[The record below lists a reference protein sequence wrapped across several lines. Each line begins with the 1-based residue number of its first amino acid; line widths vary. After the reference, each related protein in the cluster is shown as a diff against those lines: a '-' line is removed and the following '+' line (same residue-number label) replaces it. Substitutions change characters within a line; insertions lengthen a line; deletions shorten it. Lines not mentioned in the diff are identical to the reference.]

1 MKTCSICGHQF
12 PDDLK
17 ECPVCGAPAP
27 NADANT
33 NTTINTNNGTTPP
46 PVPDDIPPV
55 PEVDGSP
62 KTRIV
67 SNGTVPPSNPGAVP
81 PSGPATVASGA
92 VPPSNPGA
100 VPPSNPGTVPPSNP
114 GTVPPSNP
122 GTVPPSGSFNQ
133 PPRRN
138 NTVLWVVIGI
148 LSAIIL
154 IGATWFIATKVL
166 GDDSKSSDNSE
177 DSIGNDV
184 EVVDYETDDTPTQSD
199 TYDADT
205 LAEPDVEEVYNTDN
219 TSNSHSSSTS
229 SDDNTNV
236 ITGYLHHSDGDKSC
250 YVRLVF
256 TVDNDSEV
264 SGTASF
270 NNTTLDISGNYYDGS
285 KKLLIYENGGGR
297 YEGYVNGSTYS
308 GKYYDNDGTWS
319 FSMNVN

>member
-27 NADANT
+27 DADANT

-55 PEVDGSP
+55 PEVDASP

-100 VPPSNPGTVPPSNP
+100 
-114 GTVPPSNP
+114 VPPSNP

-177 DSIGNDV
+177 DSIGSDV

-264 SGTASF
+264 SGTVSF

>member
-27 NADANT
+27 NADADA

-114 GTVPPSNP
+114 GTVPPS
-122 GTVPPSGSFNQ
+122 GSFNQ

-177 DSIGNDV
+177 DSIGSDV

-205 LAEPDVEEVYNTDN
+205 LAEPDVEEVYNTDD
-219 TSNSHSSSTS
+219 TSNGHSSSTS

-264 SGTASF
+264 SGTVSF

>member
-27 NADANT
+27 NADADA

-100 VPPSNPGTVPPSNP
+100 VPPSNPGTVPPS
-114 GTVPPSNP
+114 
-122 GTVPPSGSFNQ
+122 GSFNQ

-177 DSIGNDV
+177 DSIGSDV

-205 LAEPDVEEVYNTDN
+205 LAEPDVEEVYNTDD
-219 TSNSHSSSTS
+219 TSNGHSSSTS

-264 SGTASF
+264 SGTVSF

>member
-27 NADANT
+27 DADANT

-55 PEVDGSP
+55 PEVDASP

-92 VPPSNPGA
+92 
-100 VPPSNPGTVPPSNP
+100 VPPSNP

-205 LAEPDVEEVYNTDN
+205 LAEPDVEEVYNTDDA
-219 TSNSHSSSTS
+219 SNSHSSSTS

-264 SGTASF
+264 SGTVSF

>member
-27 NADANT
+27 DADANT

-55 PEVDGSP
+55 PEVDASP

-100 VPPSNPGTVPPSNP
+100 
-114 GTVPPSNP
+114 
-122 GTVPPSGSFNQ
+122 VPPSGSFNQ

-177 DSIGNDV
+177 DSIGSDV

-264 SGTASF
+264 SGTVSF

-308 GKYYDNDGTWS
+308 GKYYDNNGTWS

>member
-27 NADANT
+27 DADANT

-55 PEVDGSP
+55 PEVDASP

-100 VPPSNPGTVPPSNP
+100 VSPSNP

-138 NTVLWVVIGI
+138 NTVFWVVIGI

-177 DSIGNDV
+177 DSIGSDV

-219 TSNSHSSSTS
+219 ASNSHSSSTS

-264 SGTASF
+264 SGTVSF

-308 GKYYDNDGTWS
+308 GKYYDNDGTWT

>member
-27 NADANT
+27 DADADA

-55 PEVDGSP
+55 PEVDASP

-81 PSGPATVASGA
+81 PS
-92 VPPSNPGA
+92 NPGA
-100 VPPSNPGTVPPSNP
+100 VPPSNP

-205 LAEPDVEEVYNTDN
+205 LAEPDVEEVYNTDD

-264 SGTASF
+264 SGTVSF

>member
-27 NADANT
+27 DADANT

-55 PEVDGSP
+55 PEVDASP

-67 SNGTVPPSNPGAVP
+67 SNGTVPPSNPGA
-81 PSGPATVASGA
+81 
-92 VPPSNPGA
+92 
-100 VPPSNPGTVPPSNP
+100 
-114 GTVPPSNP
+114 VPPSNP

-177 DSIGNDV
+177 DSIGSDV

-205 LAEPDVEEVYNTDN
+205 LAEPDVEEVNNTDD

-264 SGTASF
+264 SGTVSF

>member
-1 MKTCSICGHQF
+1 M
-12 PDDLK
+12 
-17 ECPVCGAPAP
+17 CGAPAP

-55 PEVDGSP
+55 PEVDASP

-81 PSGPATVASGA
+81 PSNPGAVPPSGPATVASGA
-92 VPPSNPGA
+92 
-100 VPPSNPGTVPPSNP
+100 VPPSNP

-166 GDDSKSSDNSE
+166 GDDSKSNDNSE
-177 DSIGNDV
+177 DSIGSDV

-205 LAEPDVEEVYNTDN
+205 LAEPDVEEVYNTDDA
-219 TSNSHSSSTS
+219 SNGHSSSTS

>member
-1 MKTCSICGHQF
+1 M
-12 PDDLK
+12 
-17 ECPVCGAPAP
+17 CGAPAP
-27 NADANT
+27 DADANA

-46 PVPDDIPPV
+46 PVPDAIPPV
-55 PEVDGSP
+55 PEVDASP

-92 VPPSNPGA
+92 
-100 VPPSNPGTVPPSNP
+100 VPPSNP

-205 LAEPDVEEVYNTDN
+205 LAEPDVEEVYNTDDA
-219 TSNSHSSSTS
+219 SNSHSSSTS

>member
-55 PEVDGSP
+55 PEVDASP

-92 VPPSNPGA
+92 
-100 VPPSNPGTVPPSNP
+100 VPPSNP

-177 DSIGNDV
+177 DSIGSDV

>member
-27 NADANT
+27 DADANT

-55 PEVDGSP
+55 PEVDASP

-92 VPPSNPGA
+92 
-100 VPPSNPGTVPPSNP
+100 
-114 GTVPPSNP
+114 VPPSNP

-205 LAEPDVEEVYNTDN
+205 LAEPDVEEVYNTDDA
-219 TSNSHSSSTS
+219 SNSHSSSTS

-264 SGTASF
+264 SGTVSF

>member
-27 NADANT
+27 DADANT

-55 PEVDGSP
+55 PEVDASP

-81 PSGPATVASGA
+81 PSGPATVAS
-92 VPPSNPGA
+92 
-100 VPPSNPGTVPPSNP
+100 GTVPPSNP

-177 DSIGNDV
+177 DSIGSDV

-205 LAEPDVEEVYNTDN
+205 LAEPDVEEVYNTDDA
-219 TSNSHSSSTS
+219 SNSHSSSTS

>member
-27 NADANT
+27 DADANT

-100 VPPSNPGTVPPSNP
+100 VPPSNPGTVPPS
-114 GTVPPSNP
+114 
-122 GTVPPSGSFNQ
+122 GSFNQ

-177 DSIGNDV
+177 DSIGSDV

-205 LAEPDVEEVYNTDN
+205 LAEPDVEEVYNTDDA
-219 TSNSHSSSTS
+219 SNSHSSSTS

-256 TVDNDSEV
+256 TIDNDSEV
-264 SGTASF
+264 SGTVSF

>member
-55 PEVDGSP
+55 PEVDASP

-92 VPPSNPGA
+92 VPPSN
-100 VPPSNPGTVPPSNP
+100 S

-177 DSIGNDV
+177 DSIGSDV

-205 LAEPDVEEVYNTDN
+205 LAEPDVEEVYNTDDA
-219 TSNSHSSSTS
+219 SNSHSSSTS

>member
-27 NADANT
+27 DADANT

-55 PEVDGSP
+55 PEVDASP

-114 GTVPPSNP
+114 GTVPPS
-122 GTVPPSGSFNQ
+122 GSFNQ

-154 IGATWFIATKVL
+154 IGATWFITTKVL
-166 GDDSKSSDNSE
+166 GDDSKSSYNSE
-177 DSIGNDV
+177 DSIGSDV

-205 LAEPDVEEVYNTDN
+205 LAEPDVEEVYNTDD

-264 SGTASF
+264 SGTVSF

>member
-27 NADANT
+27 NADADA

-92 VPPSNPGA
+92 VPPSNPG
-100 VPPSNPGTVPPSNP
+100 
-114 GTVPPSNP
+114 TVPPSNP

-138 NTVLWVVIGI
+138 NTVLWVIIGI

-177 DSIGNDV
+177 DSIGSDV

-205 LAEPDVEEVYNTDN
+205 LAEPDVEEVYNTDD
-219 TSNSHSSSTS
+219 TANSHSSSTA
-229 SDDNTNV
+229 SDDNTTV

>member
-33 NTTINTNNGTTPP
+33 TINTNNGTTPP

-55 PEVDGSP
+55 PEVDASP

-67 SNGTVPPSNPGAVP
+67 SN
-81 PSGPATVASGA
+81 
-92 VPPSNPGA
+92 
-100 VPPSNPGTVPPSNP
+100 

-177 DSIGNDV
+177 DSIGSDV

-205 LAEPDVEEVYNTDN
+205 LAEPDVEEVNNTDDA
-219 TSNSHSSSTS
+219 SNSHSSSTS

-264 SGTASF
+264 SGTVSF

>member
-27 NADANT
+27 DADANA

-55 PEVDGSP
+55 PEVDASP

-67 SNGTVPPSNPGAVP
+67 SNGTVPPSHPGAVP

-92 VPPSNPGA
+92 VPPSNSGA
-100 VPPSNPGTVPPSNP
+100 VPPSNP

-177 DSIGNDV
+177 DSIGSDV

-205 LAEPDVEEVYNTDN
+205 LAEPDVEEVYNTDDA
-219 TSNSHSSSTS
+219 SNSHTSSTS

-264 SGTASF
+264 SGTVSF

>member
-27 NADANT
+27 DADANT

-55 PEVDGSP
+55 PEVDASP

-92 VPPSNPGA
+92 VPPSNPG
-100 VPPSNPGTVPPSNP
+100 TVPPSNP

-122 GTVPPSGSFNQ
+122 GTVPPSGPFNQ

-177 DSIGNDV
+177 DSIGSDV
-184 EVVDYETDDTPTQSD
+184 EVVDYETDDTPTQPD

-205 LAEPDVEEVYNTDN
+205 LAEPDVEEVYNTDD

-308 GKYYDNDGTWS
+308 GKYYDNNGTWS

>member
-27 NADANT
+27 DADADA

-55 PEVDGSP
+55 PEVDASP

-81 PSGPATVASGA
+81 PSGPVTVASGA

-100 VPPSNPGTVPPSNP
+100 
-114 GTVPPSNP
+114 
-122 GTVPPSGSFNQ
+122 VPPSGSFNQ

-177 DSIGNDV
+177 DSIGSDV

-205 LAEPDVEEVYNTDN
+205 LAEPDVEEVYNTDDA
-219 TSNSHSSSTS
+219 SNSHSSSTS

-264 SGTASF
+264 SGTVSF

>member
-27 NADANT
+27 DADANT

-55 PEVDGSP
+55 PEVDASP

-92 VPPSNPGA
+92 
-100 VPPSNPGTVPPSNP
+100 VPPSNP

-177 DSIGNDV
+177 DSIGSDV

-264 SGTASF
+264 SGTVSF

>member
-17 ECPVCGAPAP
+17 KCPVCGAPAP

-100 VPPSNPGTVPPSNP
+100 VPPSNPGTVPPS
-114 GTVPPSNP
+114 
-122 GTVPPSGSFNQ
+122 GSFNQ

-154 IGATWFIATKVL
+154 IGTTWFIATKVL

-177 DSIGNDV
+177 DSIGSDV

-264 SGTASF
+264 SGTVSF

>member
-27 NADANT
+27 NADADA

-55 PEVDGSP
+55 PEVDASP

-92 VPPSNPGA
+92 
-100 VPPSNPGTVPPSNP
+100 VPPSNP

-177 DSIGNDV
+177 DSIGSDV

-205 LAEPDVEEVYNTDN
+205 LAEPDVEEVYNTDDA
-219 TSNSHSSSTS
+219 SNSHSSSTS

>member
-27 NADANT
+27 DADANT

-81 PSGPATVASGA
+81 PSGPATVAPGA

-114 GTVPPSNP
+114 GTVPPS
-122 GTVPPSGSFNQ
+122 GSFNR

-264 SGTASF
+264 SGTVSF

>member
-27 NADANT
+27 NADADA

-114 GTVPPSNP
+114 GTVPPS
-122 GTVPPSGSFNQ
+122 GSFNQ

-177 DSIGNDV
+177 DSIGSDV

-205 LAEPDVEEVYNTDN
+205 LAEPDVEEVYNTDDA
-219 TSNSHSSSTS
+219 SNSHSSSTS

-264 SGTASF
+264 SGTVSF

>member
-27 NADANT
+27 DADANT

-55 PEVDGSP
+55 PEVDASP

-67 SNGTVPPSNPGAVP
+67 SNGTVPPSNPGTVP

-100 VPPSNPGTVPPSNP
+100 VSPSNP

-166 GDDSKSSDNSE
+166 GDDSKSNDNSE
-177 DSIGNDV
+177 DSIGSDV

-205 LAEPDVEEVYNTDN
+205 LAEPDVEEVYNTDD

-297 YEGYVNGSTYS
+297 YEGYVNGNTYS

>member
-1 MKTCSICGHQF
+1 M
-12 PDDLK
+12 
-17 ECPVCGAPAP
+17 CGAPAP
-27 NADANT
+27 DADADA

-55 PEVDGSP
+55 PEVDASP

-67 SNGTVPPSNPGAVP
+67 SNGTVPPSNPGA
-81 PSGPATVASGA
+81 
-92 VPPSNPGA
+92 
-100 VPPSNPGTVPPSNP
+100 VPPSNP

-205 LAEPDVEEVYNTDN
+205 LAEPDVEEVYNTDD

>member
-1 MKTCSICGHQF
+1 M
-12 PDDLK
+12 
-17 ECPVCGAPAP
+17 CGAPAP
-27 NADANT
+27 DADANT
-33 NTTINTNNGTTPP
+33 NTTIDTNNGTTPP

-114 GTVPPSNP
+114 GTVPPS
-122 GTVPPSGSFNQ
+122 GSFNQ

-177 DSIGNDV
+177 DSIGSDV

-205 LAEPDVEEVYNTDN
+205 LAEPDVEEVYNTDDA
-219 TSNSHSSSTS
+219 SNSHSSSTS

-264 SGTASF
+264 SGTVSF

>member
-55 PEVDGSP
+55 PEVDASP

-67 SNGTVPPSNPGAVP
+67 SNGTVPPSNPGAVLPSNPGAVP

-92 VPPSNPGA
+92 
-100 VPPSNPGTVPPSNP
+100 VPPSNP

-138 NTVLWVVIGI
+138 NTVLWVIIGI

-177 DSIGNDV
+177 DSIGSDV

-205 LAEPDVEEVYNTDN
+205 LAEPDVEEVYNTDDA
-219 TSNSHSSSTS
+219 SNSHSSSTS

-264 SGTASF
+264 SGTVSF

>member
-27 NADANT
+27 NADADA
-33 NTTINTNNGTTPP
+33 TINTNNGTTPP

-55 PEVDGSP
+55 PEVDASP

-100 VPPSNPGTVPPSNP
+100 VPPSNP

-177 DSIGNDV
+177 DSIGSDV

-205 LAEPDVEEVYNTDN
+205 LAEPDVEEVYNTDD

>member
-27 NADANT
+27 NADADA

-92 VPPSNPGA
+92 VPPSNPG
-100 VPPSNPGTVPPSNP
+100 
-114 GTVPPSNP
+114 TVPPSNP

-138 NTVLWVVIGI
+138 NTVLWVIIGI

-177 DSIGNDV
+177 DSIGSDV

-205 LAEPDVEEVYNTDN
+205 LAEPDVEEVYNTDD

-236 ITGYLHHSDGDKSC
+236 ITGYLHHSDGDNSC

>member
-114 GTVPPSNP
+114 GTVPPS
-122 GTVPPSGSFNQ
+122 GSFNQ

-177 DSIGNDV
+177 DSIGSDV

-205 LAEPDVEEVYNTDN
+205 LAEPDVEEVYNTDDA
-219 TSNSHSSSTS
+219 SNSHSSSTS

-264 SGTASF
+264 SGTVSF

>member
-27 NADANT
+27 DADANT

-55 PEVDGSP
+55 PEVDASP

-67 SNGTVPPSNPGAVP
+67 SN
-81 PSGPATVASGA
+81 
-92 VPPSNPGA
+92 
-100 VPPSNPGTVPPSNP
+100 

-177 DSIGNDV
+177 DSIGSDV

-205 LAEPDVEEVYNTDN
+205 LAEPDVEEVYNTDD
-219 TSNSHSSSTS
+219 TSNGHSSSTS

-264 SGTASF
+264 SGTVSF

>member
-27 NADANT
+27 NADADA

-81 PSGPATVASGA
+81 PSGPATVAS
-92 VPPSNPGA
+92 GA

-177 DSIGNDV
+177 DSIGSDV

-264 SGTASF
+264 SGTVSF

>member
-27 NADANT
+27 NADADA

-55 PEVDGSP
+55 PEVDSSP

-100 VPPSNPGTVPPSNP
+100 VPPSNP

-177 DSIGNDV
+177 DSIGSDV

-205 LAEPDVEEVYNTDN
+205 LAEPDVEEVYNTDDA
-219 TSNSHSSSTS
+219 SNSHSSSTS

-264 SGTASF
+264 SGTVSF

>member
-27 NADANT
+27 DADANT
-33 NTTINTNNGTTPP
+33 NTTIDTNNGTTPP

-55 PEVDGSP
+55 PEVDASP

-100 VPPSNPGTVPPSNP
+100 VPPSNP

-177 DSIGNDV
+177 DSIGSDV

-205 LAEPDVEEVYNTDN
+205 LAEPDVEEVNNTDN

>member
-27 NADANT
+27 NADANA
-33 NTTINTNNGTTPP
+33 TINTNNGTTPP

-55 PEVDGSP
+55 PEVDASP

-81 PSGPATVASGA
+81 PSGHATVAS
-92 VPPSNPGA
+92 GA

-177 DSIGNDV
+177 DSIGSDV

-205 LAEPDVEEVYNTDN
+205 LAEPDVEEVYNTDD